1 MPIGAMTDGAKRRC
15 PESSN
20 ISEEEEFQH
29 VASSE
34 EMPPSL
40 PGSELRPTV
49 FHLETKQSGY
59 SSKVFLPVGVDSLEE
74 WGRTICELPKVKGM
88 SCSYHELTLQAEK
101 GDVQMSKYLSWIRTY
116 KGPSSQ
122 TLDFKNY
129 LLAYDSSASEPKTN
143 LEGNIA

>member
-34 EMPPSL
+34 EMPPSF

-49 FHLETKQSGY
+49 FRLETKESGY
-59 SSKVFLPVGVDSLEE
+59 SSKVFLPVGADSLEE

-88 SCSYHELTLQAEK
+88 SCSYHELTLQAARE
-101 GDVQMSKYLSWIRTY
+101 MSRCQSICLGSAPTRALLLEPWTSRTI
-116 KGPSSQ
+116 
-122 TLDFKNY
+122 F
-129 LLAYDSSASEPKTN
+129 
-143 LEGNIA
+143 